1 MAIIAVV
8 AASDAKVLQEV
19 SETEAAELVP
29 ELADLAVRPLG
40 TMRVLVTTLA
50 LPLEELSG
58 TEAAQGSLLAL
69 EQSLLHLSAMMLAE
83 EPMLA
88 LALEVASAVTLVLV

>member
-1 MAIIAVV
+1 M
-8 AASDAKVLQEV
+8 LQEV
-19 SETEAAELVP
+19 WETKAAELVA

-50 LPLEELSG
+50 MALEELSG
-58 TEAAQGSLLAL
+58 TEAAQGPLLAL
-69 EQSLLHLSAMMLAE
+69 AQSLLHLSAMMLAE

-88 LALEVASAVTLVLV
+88 LVLEVAWAVTLVLG